1 MGNFDYKNICLQIKT
16 RENFTDPRFVEFMK
30 DWNFT
35 EKEYD
40 IFLDTVWDSMS
51 NKYSKKIVDFFIS
64 YKDGIILPDRCGIC
78 EPLAHNFNK
87 NDISMAE
94 PTWRLVNIKK
104 REINLMLILRIKL
117 LRWYLL
123 MAKCLP

>member
-16 RENFTDPRFVEFMK
+16 RENFTDSMFVEFMK

-51 NKYSKKIVDFFIS
+51 NKYSKKIVDFLTNEFE
-64 YKDGIILPDRCGIC
+64 KKGIYITQTI
-78 EPLAHNFNK
+78 FF
-87 NDISMAE
+87 
-94 PTWRLVNIKK
+94 
-104 REINLMLILRIKL
+104 RI
-117 LRWYLL
+117 
-123 MAKCLP
+123 

>member
-40 IFLDTVWDSMS
+40 IFFRYGL
-51 NKYSKKIVDFFIS
+51 
-64 YKDGIILPDRCGIC
+64 G
-78 EPLAHNFNK
+78 
-87 NDISMAE
+87 
-94 PTWRLVNIKK
+94 
-104 REINLMLILRIKL
+104 
-117 LRWYLL
+117 
-123 MAKCLP
+123 

>member
-51 NKYSKKIVDFFIS
+51 NKYSKKIVDF
-64 YKDGIILPDRCGIC
+64 L
-78 EPLAHNFNK
+78 
-87 NDISMAE
+87 
-94 PTWRLVNIKK
+94 LVI
-104 REINLMLILRIKL
+104 RMEFCYLIDVVHTNR
-117 LRWYLL
+117 
-123 MAKCLP
+123 

>member
-51 NKYSKKIVDFFIS
+51 NKYSKKIVDFFIC
-64 YKDGIILPDRCGIC
+64 YLIDV
-78 EPLAHNFNK
+78 AHTN
-87 NDISMAE
+87 
-94 PTWRLVNIKK
+94 R
-104 REINLMLILRIKL
+104 
-117 LRWYLL
+117 
-123 MAKCLP
+123 

>member
-40 IFLDTVWDSMS
+40 KFLDTIGDSNIS
-51 NKYSKKIVDFFIS
+51 NKYSRRIVDF
-64 YKDGIILPDRCGIC
+64 YR
-78 EPLAHNFNK
+78 
-87 NDISMAE
+87 
-94 PTWRLVNIKK
+94 K
-104 REINLMLILRIKL
+104 RV
-117 LRWYLL
+117 
-123 MAKCLP
+123 

>member
-40 IFLDTVWDSMS
+40 KFLDTIGDSNIS
-51 NKYSKKIVDFFIS
+51 NKYSRRIVDFLL
-64 YKDGIILPDRCGIC
+64 IIKMG
-78 EPLAHNFNK
+78 FFF
-87 NDISMAE
+87 
-94 PTWRLVNIKK
+94 
-104 REINLMLILRIKL
+104 LIGADHTNR
-117 LRWYLL
+117 
-123 MAKCLP
+123 